1 MCRNDGVASTSQHA
15 IERRKNLYL
24 RLDECGK
31 NFCVAI
37 AILLHLTHWWRWTIA
52 SRMGKIVLIRS
63 GDVHSCNAIRSRCIR
78 PFGERTADDWM
89 RRIRHRS
96 GILFVERC
104 KSLVSVCQRTM
115 QRWPKTTIFIASI
128 LGINHIWRGNLYLL
142 GKFICG
148 FYLQE
153 K

>member
-1 MCRNDGVASTSQHA
+1 MCRNGGVASTSQHA
-15 IERRKNLYL
+15 IDRREKNLYL
-24 RLDECGK
+24 WLDECGK

-52 SRMGKIVLIRS
+52 SRTVEIILLRN
-63 GDVHSCNAIRSRCIR
+63 GDVHSWNAIQSRCIR

-96 GILFVERC
+96 GILFVERS

-115 QRWPKTTIFIASI
+115 QRMTKNDFFHCIQIGHKPHLTWQLVFAWQI
-128 LGINHIWRGNLYLL
+128 YLW
-142 GKFICG
+142 F
-148 FYLQE
+148 
-153 K
+153 